1 MGVMS
6 DALEKKLKEAL
17 SLLSLEDCILQECSG
32 LHEIALFFILEQIL
46 PFSFIFHFLVR
57 ESLSVVIMVPLPAGP
72 LSAPAPASTGRGK
85 ALTVRLCSR
94 CQVQLRHTA
103 CSLPPY
109 AQSG

>member
-46 PFSFIFHFLVR
+46 PFSFIFHFFGQRKPFCSHNGSSPSRAALGTCTGQHR
-57 ESLSVVIMVPLPAGP
+57 EE
-72 LSAPAPASTGRGK
+72 
-85 ALTVRLCSR
+85 
-94 CQVQLRHTA
+94 
-103 CSLPPY
+103 
-109 AQSG
+109 

>member
-57 ESLSVVIMVPLPAGP
+57 ERLSVVIMVPLPAGP

-94 CQVQLRHTA
+94 RQVQLRHAA
-103 CSLPPY
+103 CALPPY